1 MRAVLRLLPVITTH
15 RSLFVETVVWSV
27 VTQSAVLAIALG
39 LAVAVGHVVAGEPVD
54 LRALTAGLA
63 TLAVLAATT
72 AWRESWVSHDLA
84 YRLIAVL
91 RGRVFD
97 ALRGALPA
105 RTRRQRTGDLT
116 TTVVADI
123 ETLEW
128 LYAHTVAQILS
139 ALLVL
144 SVSTAVS
151 LSLSPLL
158 LLVWVPLLLVG
169 VAVPLATA
177 RRARHDGAALA
188 AGAAGLRSELFDTV
202 RGLRELTGADALGDQ
217 LERITEDTRA
227 HARTQLREARRLG
240 LERGIADVS
249 LAGAALGAIGIVLLG
264 RGAVAPADVP
274 LAVTV
279 AVAGLGPA
287 AQIADL
293 LRNAGTLR
301 AAAQRI
307 TDVLT
312 TPPAVDSRPAH
323 DAPPVRDEAG
333 LVLDAVTFAYGS
345 GSPVLD
351 RFSLHVRP
359 GQVVALTGPSGAG
372 KTTAAR
378 LALRLWDP
386 DAGSVRVDG
395 TDLRTIPD
403 ADLRDLVAVVPQGS
417 PLLRGTVRSNITLGD
432 PDATAAMID
441 QAARAAGLLDPA
453 NGLPLGLDTPVGE
466 HGSGLSGGQRARV
479 AIARALLRDPRVLVL
494 DEPTASLDPD
504 ADTAIMEL
512 LTRATDRA
520 TLLIAHRPDTVAAA
534 HARVVLEGAPCED
547 VEGTCAWSV
556 PRSTPHRTGSSG

>member
-15 RSLFVETVVWSV
+15 RGLFVETVLWSV

-54 LRALTAGLA
+54 LRALAAGLGA
-63 TLAVLAATT
+63 LGVLAATT

-84 YRLIAVL
+84 YRLIALL

-97 ALRGALPA
+97 ALRRALPT
-105 RTRRQRTGDLT
+105 RTRRQRTGDMVT
-116 TTVVADI
+116 AVVADI

-128 LYAHTVAQILS
+128 LYAHTVAQTLS

-151 LSLSPLL
+151 VSLSPLL

-169 VAVPLATA
+169 VTVPLATA
-177 RRARHDGAALA
+177 RRARRDGAALA
-188 AGAAGLRSELFDTV
+188 AGAAGLRSELLDTV
-202 RGLRELTGADALGDQ
+202 RGLRELTGADALGSRLD
-217 LERITEDTRA
+217 RITEETRR
-227 HARTQLREARRLG
+227 HARTQVREARRLG

-249 LAGAALGAIGIVLLG
+249 LAGAALGAIGIVLLD
-264 RGAVAPADVP
+264 RGAVAPADAP

-301 AAAQRI
+301 AAAQRVG
-307 TDVLT
+307 DVLA
-312 TPPAVDSRPAH
+312 TPPAVDRRPAGRS
-323 DAPPVRDEAG
+323 PSVQDEQG
-333 LVLDAVTFAYGS
+333 LVLDHVTFAYGA
-345 GSPVLD
+345 GRPVLD
-351 RFSLHVRP
+351 KFSLHVRP

-386 DAGSVRVDG
+386 DGGAVRVDG
-395 TDLRTIPD
+395 TDLRDLPD
-403 ADLRDLVAVVPQGS
+403 TGLRHLVAVVPQGS

-432 PDATAAMID
+432 PGATATMID
-441 QAARAAGLLDPA
+441 RAARAAGLLDPSG
-453 NGLPLGLDTPVGE
+453 GLPLGLATPVGE
-466 HGSGLSGGQRARV
+466 HGTGLSGGQRARV

-504 ADTAIMEL
+504 ADAAIMEF

-520 TLLIAHRPDTVAAA
+520 TLLIAHRPDTIAAA
-534 HARVVLEGAPCED
+534 HTRVGLPGPLPETGPRVV
-547 VEGTCAWSV
+547 TS
-556 PRSTPHRTGSSG
+556 